1 LFECVCLALVFALMV
16 YLIRRKVDV
25 SYALVAGAVAL
36 GLLFGVQWARL
47 PRGLGASLAGIGRNL
62 GAAAIDRETL
72 ELAGLVLF
80 IQFLGHALK
89 HSAHLD
95 RLMAALKALLR
106 DRRAAMAAAPAFIGL
121 LPMPGG
127 ALFSAPMVAEL
138 TNDLGMAPEERTLVN
153 YWFRHVWEWTWP
165 LYPGILFAAA
175 RVGAPL
181 GTTILAASPFTLGA
195 IAIGTIF
202 LLRRV
207 RLPAEESAPPGRKLS
222 ASETRTPRR
231 AAAAGTNNWR
241 ELLAAAWPVGL
252 IVLLTAAMGV
262 AKSLKLPVRL
272 PTQTALLVALVVVNP
287 LFLIVNRVP
296 WRDVAKLARA
306 TFQPSM
312 ILLVYGV
319 QAFGHMLDA
328 YGAAVELP
336 RIFAEWGVP
345 PLALLFTVPLAVG
358 LLTGYMPAT
367 VGICFPVLVPLIVK
381 GSAIHYG
388 LMAFAYA
395 GGLFGVLLSPVHLC
409 LVLSREYFKADFG
422 RVYRGLFR
430 LMAPLALVAVGT
442 WLLWEALGLR

>member
-1 LFECVCLALVFALMV
+1 LFECVCLVTVFVLMI
-16 YLIRRKVDV
+16 YLIRRRVDV

-36 GLLFGVQWARL
+36 GLLFGVRWAEL
-47 PRGLGASLAGIGRNL
+47 PRGLGQSLIGIGRNL
-62 GAAAIDRETL
+62 GRAAIDRETL

-127 ALFSAPMVAEL
+127 ALFSAPMVGEL
-138 TNDLGMAPEERTLVN
+138 TGDLDLAPEDRTLIN

-207 RLPAEESAPPGRKLS
+207 RLPAHA
-222 ASETRTPRR
+222 ASPS
-231 AAAAGTNNWR
+231 AAGNWG

-262 AKSLKLPVRL
+262 AKFLKLPVGL

-312 ILLVYGV
+312 VLLVYGV
-319 QAFGHMLDA
+319 QAFGQMLDA
-328 YGAAVELP
+328 YGAATELP

-345 PLALLFTVPLAVG
+345 PSVLLFAVPLVVG
-358 LLTGYMPAT
+358 LLTGYMPAA
-367 VGICFPVLVPLIVK
+367 VGICFPVLVPLIVEATAA
-381 GSAIHYG
+381 GPAIHYG
-388 LMAFAYA
+388 RMAFAYA

-409 LVLSREYFKADFG
+409 LVLSREHFKADFG
-422 RVYRGLFR
+422 QVYRGLFR
-430 LMAPLALVAVGT
+430 LMAPLAAVAVGT